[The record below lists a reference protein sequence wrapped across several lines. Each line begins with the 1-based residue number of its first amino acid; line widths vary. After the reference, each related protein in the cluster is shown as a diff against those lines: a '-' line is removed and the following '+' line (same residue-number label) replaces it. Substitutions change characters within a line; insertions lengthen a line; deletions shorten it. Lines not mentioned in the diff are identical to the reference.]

1 METQSLPRK
10 RTVYKL
16 HLLIFSGKV
25 ISRALTSQYQEG
37 AKMGMGSSRVE
48 GLKTKREETKGR
60 GIPRCLIQAD
70 CAGKGTNICCHH
82 LDFICVHYEMLVI
95 IFIMMTAAAHRSPL
109 PIQSNSLTLKLSCPP
124 FPSLQ
129 LRFFRL
135 HGIFKL
141 PSPHSLVQMHL
152 EGRSGP
158 PSDPWVGDP
167 SWRPSKNNRA

>member
-82 LDFICVHYEMLVI
+82 LDFICVHYEMLVN
-95 IFIMMTAAAHRSPL
+95 IFIMIDCSCTQEPPPYPVQLPHFKAFLPPL
-109 PIQSNSLTLKLSCPP
+109 PLSTAQIFQATWYIQTPLPTFTCSNAS
-124 FPSLQ
+124 
-129 LRFFRL
+129 
-135 HGIFKL
+135 
-141 PSPHSLVQMHL
+141 
-152 EGRSGP
+152 GRKIWS
-158 PSDPWVGDP
+158 SI
-167 SWRPSKNNRA
+167 